1 MVMSR
6 NGMAASSQ
14 PLAVE
19 TAINVIRKGGN
30 AVDAAVAATAVLS
43 VTEPMSTGLGGDC
56 FALMY
61 IAAERKLVAING
73 SGRSP
78 LATSAEKLL
87 SSGMHA
93 VPINGPLS
101 VTVPGALD
109 GLFQCLSRYG
119 TISLKEAFAPAIS
132 CASEGFPVGE
142 VTARVWRQ
150 RAAVLS
156 VDAESE
162 RVYLPNGSP
171 PAAGETFR
179 NPDLAHTFQLI
190 SDNGTDIF
198 YRGELGEALVNAV
211 QSSGGHIDH
220 RDLSD
225 HRSDWVEPISTSYRG
240 LEVVE
245 MPPNTQ
251 GLAAL
256 LALNI
261 VENYELSRLQHNSA
275 EYLSLLI
282 QAMRAALDES
292 QRHIGDPDRSTDV
305 ARLLSKQ
312 YAKQRAADL
321 IDRDQLP
328 APPTGD
334 TVYVAVVDRHRN
346 AVSMISSLFKAFGS
360 GITVPATG
368 LLLQNR
374 GAGFTLQ
381 AGHPNRLEGGKRPF
395 HTILPAMILRDSEP
409 WACFGVVGG
418 LMQGQ
423 GHLQVVC
430 NLVDFAMNPQAALD
444 APRFRVLPDGATS
457 LEEGISRIVATEL
470 AEKGITLK
478 EETTEEGFGGGQII
492 LIEDTLYGGSDPRKD
507 GCALGY

>member
-1 MVMSR
+1 MSK

-19 TAINVIRKGGN
+19 TAINVLRTGGN
-30 AVDAAVAATAVLS
+30 AVDAAVAATAVLA

-78 LATSAEKLL
+78 LAASAEKLL
-87 SSGMHA
+87 ASGLSEM
-93 VPINGPLS
+93 PLRGPLS

-119 TISLKEAFAPAIS
+119 TISLQDAFTPAIS

-142 VTARVWRQ
+142 VTAQVWRQ

-156 VDAESE
+156 IDPESTS
-162 RVYLPNGSP
+162 VYLPNGRP
-171 PAAGETFR
+171 PLAGETFR
-179 NPDLAHTFQLI
+179 NADLARTLKLI
-190 SDNGTDIF
+190 ADNGPDIF

-211 QSSGGHIDH
+211 QNRGGHIDH

-240 LEVVE
+240 IEVVE

-251 GLAAL
+251 GIAAL

-261 VENYELSRLQHNSA
+261 VENHELSRLQHNSA
-275 EYLSLLI
+275 EYLCLLI
-282 QAMRAALDES
+282 EAMRIALVET
-292 QRHIGDPDRSTDV
+292 QKHIGDPDLSTDI

-312 YAKQRAADL
+312 YATQRATEVNS
-321 IDRDQLP
+321 IDRLP
-328 APPTGD
+328 APSPHTGD
-334 TVYVAVVDRHRN
+334 TVYVAVVDHHRN
-346 AVSMISSLFKAFGS
+346 VVSMISSLFKAFGS

-374 GAGFTLQ
+374 GAGFILQ

-395 HTILPAMILRDSEP
+395 HTILPAMILRESEP
-409 WACFGVVGG
+409 WACLGVVGG
-418 LMQGQ
+418 LMQAQ

-457 LEEGISRIVATEL
+457 LEEGIPRTIATEL
-470 AEKGITLK
+470 SAKGISLN
-478 EETTEEGFGGGQII
+478 EDATEEGFGGGQVI
-492 LIEDTLYGGSDPRKD
+492 LIEDSLYGGSDSRKD